1 MNVLVA
7 NLAGVKI
14 EADGSVKHYIKAGS
28 RWPMT
33 IGTSRSVDY
42 YPFPFWLAYTS
53 ALLKRDTQA
62 AVSGL
67 DGVVMDLT
75 GDELLREIVAR
86 KPGLLVIELASLT
99 LADDLA
105 FLAKVKAATG
115 CRVVVCGNYAT
126 VKAAELIAEH
136 PCLDFAV
143 RGEYEVAVRDL
154 VLALMAPG
162 APAGIGAPGL
172 ARAAETAD
180 VSGAPGLAGVLGL
193 VWRDAS
199 GAAVTNPPRPLLENL
214 DDLPFPDRDDF
225 PATIYP
231 DFTLYSPCINIL
243 SSRGCPCGCVYC
255 QERHVMYAS
264 PKYRC
269 RSAASVVEEMV
280 LCQKRFGARQFYFD
294 DQSFVVKKA
303 HVMGICAE
311 IIRRGLTVPW
321 TVMGDAMF
329 VDREMLEAMAKA
341 GCIGMKFGVE
351 SADKA
356 ILKSIGKPLDLD
368 KAKQVAAWC
377 KELGIRTHATF
388 CLGLPGETEATI
400 RKTMAYMEELEVDTA
415 QVSKAVPYP
424 GTPMYDWAM
433 SKGYLTTTDLDR
445 FDGMGASIISYPGLS
460 NTAIDGWYALF
471 SRRVARRKLLK
482 YLSEPGQSFSIIA
495 EMIRRKGVSSLAKSL
510 WTFVRRAF

>member
-33 IGTSRSVDY
+33 IGASRSVDY

-67 DGVVMDLT
+67 DGVVLDLT
-75 GDELLREIVAR
+75 GEELLKEIISR
-86 KPGLLVIELASLT
+86 KPGLLVVELASLT

-105 FLAKVKAATG
+105 FLGKVKDATG

-126 VKAAELIAEH
+126 VMSKELIRDYR
-136 PCLDFAV
+136 CLDFAV
-143 RGEYEVAVRDL
+143 CGEYEMAVRDL
-154 VLALMAPG
+154 VLALMAGTEATP
-162 APAGIGAPGL
+162 
-172 ARAAETAD
+172 D
-180 VSGAPGLAGVLGL
+180 VSGVGGL
-193 VWRDAS
+193 VWRGPD
-199 GAAVTNPPRPLLENL
+199 GAAVANAARPLLEDL
-214 DDLPFPDRDDF
+214 DALPFPDRDDF

-294 DQSFVVKKA
+294 DQSFVVKKK
-303 HVMGICAE
+303 HVMEICAE
-311 IIRRGLTVPW
+311 IKRRGLTVPW

-329 VDREMLEAMAKA
+329 VDREMLEAMAGA

-351 SADKA
+351 SADKG

-368 KAKQVAAWC
+368 KAKQVATWC

-400 RKTMAYMEELEVDTA
+400 LKTMAYMEELEVDTA

-424 GTPMYDWAM
+424 GTPMYAWA
-433 SKGYLTTTDLDR
+433 KENGYLTTSDLDQ
-445 FDGMGASIISYPGLS
+445 FDGMGKSIISYPGLS
-460 NTAIDGWYALF
+460 NEAIDGWYAIF

-482 YLSEPGQSFSIIA
+482 YLGEPGQSFSIIA
-495 EMIRRKGVSSLAKSL
+495 EMIRRKGVASLAKSL

>member
-14 EADGSVKHYIKAGS
+14 EADGTVKHYIKAGS

-33 IGTSRSVDY
+33 IGASRSVDY

-53 ALLKRDTQA
+53 ALLKRDTAA

-67 DGVVMDLT
+67 DGVVLDLT
-75 GDELLREIVAR
+75 GDELLGEIISR
-86 KPGLLVIELASLT
+86 KPDLLVVELASLT

-115 CRVVVCGNYAT
+115 CRVVVSGNYAT
-126 VKAAELIAEH
+126 VMARELIGANA
-136 PCLDFAV
+136 CLDFAV
-143 RGEYEVAVRDL
+143 CGEYEMTVRDL
-154 VLALMAPG
+154 VLALMAGDP
-162 APAGIGAPGL
+162 
-172 ARAAETAD
+172 AD
-180 VSGAPGLAGVLGL
+180 VSGVAGLT
-193 VWRDAS
+193 WRGPD
-199 GAAVTNPPRPLLENL
+199 GAAVMNAPRPLLEDL
-214 DDLPFPDRDDF
+214 DALPFPDRDDF

-264 PKYRC
+264 PKYRS

-280 LCQKRFGARQFYFD
+280 LCQQRFGARQFYFD
-294 DQSFVVKKA
+294 DQSFVVKKK
-303 HVMGICAE
+303 HVMAMCEAIG
-311 IIRRGLTVPW
+311 RRGLKVPW

-329 VDREMLEAMAKA
+329 VDREMLEAMSRA

-356 ILKSIGKPLDLD
+356 ILKAIGKPLDLD

-377 KELGIRTHATF
+377 KELNIRTHATF

-424 GTPMYDWAM
+424 GTPMYDWAR
-433 SKGYLTTTDLDR
+433 SKGYLTTTNLDA
-445 FDGMGASIISYPGLS
+445 FDGMGKSIISYPGLS
-460 NTAIDGWYALF
+460 NEAIDGWYAIF

-482 YLSEPGQSFSIIA
+482 YLGEPGQSFSIIA
-495 EMIRRKGVSSLAKSL
+495 EMIRRKGVASLAKSL